1 MTRMKKCVLCVL
13 IIKDLPSFLQ
23 DEASP
28 CYCPSSSIL
37 CWIRFGPCTGG
48 AEHSEIFFIFVS
60 LLQPSLLENASI
72 AMNRIWFDRT
82 FRFLKEPMFLG
93 PWHME
98 LARLLK

>member
-1 MTRMKKCVLCVL
+1 MKQARAIV
-13 IIKDLPSFLQ
+13 PQ
-23 DEASP
+23 A
-28 CYCPSSSIL
+28 
-37 CWIRFGPCTGG
+37 
-48 AEHSEIFFIFVS
+48 AFFVGSALALAQVALSTQKSS